1 MTVLIFIPVALAI
14 HVDPAWLA
22 LIGTILG
29 GTGLKLLEVW
39 LGRSKVRIDEAAN
52 IRNEL
57 RIEIVALREE
67 VKALESEVDKWRKD
81 YYDLR
86 DKYATLNTEYL
97 IALEKIKAEAD
108 EAARRAAPDIDPPRG
123 V

>member
-1 MTVLIFIPVALAI
+1 MHI
-14 HVDPAWLA
+14 DPAWLA
-22 LIGTILG
+22 LVGTIFG
-29 GTGLKLLEVW
+29 GVGLKLLEIW
-39 LGRSKVRIDEAAN
+39 LGRSKVRVDEAAN
-52 IRNEL
+52 IRSEL
-57 RIEIVALREE
+57 RVEIASLREE
-67 VKALESEVDKWRKD
+67 VKSLENEVDKWRED

-108 EAARRAAPDIDPPRG
+108 EATRKATPKIDPPRG